1 MDALVALAAVGGFAI
16 LVWVLGRWTRRRSN
30 ELDDYFER
38 EDHRGPSAT
47 DVSSWPG
54 GRGIWSLS
62 LGVGAGPSDR
72 LDRHLFGT
80 GASGF
85 QLTRS

>member
-38 EDHRGPSAT
+38 EDHRDPSAT

-54 GRGIWSLS
+54 GRGI
-62 LGVGAGPSDR
+62 
-72 LDRHLFGT
+72 
-80 GASGF
+80 
-85 QLTRS
+85 